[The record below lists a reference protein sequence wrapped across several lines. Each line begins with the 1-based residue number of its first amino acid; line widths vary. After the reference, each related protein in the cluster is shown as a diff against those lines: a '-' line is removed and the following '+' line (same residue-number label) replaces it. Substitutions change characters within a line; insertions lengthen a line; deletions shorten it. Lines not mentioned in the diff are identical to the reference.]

1 MNSPQQTH
9 NAGIFLSCDLI
20 IGVICPIRTLSA
32 YKVFSQRKLASS
44 YECICP
50 IAIAT
55 SRGLPAVHC
64 RKAQRGATGPI
75 ARLTNTFLSSL
86 TEEYLQRDLIAPELG
101 TCVLGQNDTRSK
113 DELDQTLYSSIYTY
127 ILKISQNRQLEG
139 HSIEE

>member
-1 MNSPQQTH
+1 M
-9 NAGIFLSCDLI
+9 
-20 IGVICPIRTLSA
+20 
-32 YKVFSQRKLASS
+32 
-44 YECICP
+44 
-50 IAIAT
+50 
-55 SRGLPAVHC
+55 HC
-64 RKAQRGATGPI
+64 RKAQRGAIGPI